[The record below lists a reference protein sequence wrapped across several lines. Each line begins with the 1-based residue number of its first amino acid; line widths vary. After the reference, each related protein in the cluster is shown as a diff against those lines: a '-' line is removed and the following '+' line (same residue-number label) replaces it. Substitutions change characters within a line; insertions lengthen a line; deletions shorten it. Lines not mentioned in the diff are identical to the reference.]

1 MIVTSSTSLLLHMG
15 CGRLY
20 GDSSPSFLSGRE
32 SSSPVRGCLQGRMA
46 SCNSWSPA
54 TRDPSTSMATGSQLF
69 EKLSQE
75 QLSQEQLSQEQL
87 SSRKLTLWLLATV
100 HPRSSSYQVEQY
112 GYRDNLWGLD
122 ICQKHSS
129 KQTTGASSYRDL
141 AYIACQKHSSK
152 LMAYSS
158 ARRGAIG

>member
-46 SCNSWSPA
+46 SCNSWRPA

-75 QLSQEQLSQEQL
+75 QLSQEQLS
-87 SSRKLTLWLLATV
+87 SGKLTLRLLATV

-122 ICQKHSS
+122 IILCQKHSS